1 MGARRQRAW
10 APTPRFFF
18 RDGGTAQQ
26 GRNSRSIF
34 LHKKQRR
41 QTLLA
46 PQHFFVN
53 KYEQGRKGEKSRTHS
68 RFWVV
73 AKTKLSSTNKK
84 SRAIVRLMC
93 TNASVPYN
101 NFKKIGQN
109 FRALPHCICALQAA
123 QPHAK
128 TVSPYSEVFVELRR
142 CNPHFPAYSVCR
154 VRPESSDS
162 PFCFNFGFLCT
173 FFRRISD
180 CSAPVRSFSHFLF

>member
-1 MGARRQRAW
+1 MAEWSRTLVEYDITLGKVCLFQHYNNIYMGARRQRAW
-10 APTPRFFF
+10 APTPRFVF

-84 SRAIVRLMC
+84 A
-93 TNASVPYN
+93 
-101 NFKKIGQN
+101 GQ
-109 FRALPHCICALQAA
+109 
-123 QPHAK
+123 
-128 TVSPYSEVFVELRR
+128 YS
-142 CNPHFPAYSVCR
+142 
-154 VRPESSDS
+154 
-162 PFCFNFGFLCT
+162 G
-173 FFRRISD
+173 
-180 CSAPVRSFSHFLF
+180 